1 MEVYGKGIL
10 KLQCM
15 NSPLEFL
22 EPISPEKHVG
32 YYITSRGDV
41 QAVVGQQEAGVLP
54 LCLDKLLDLF
64 VQHSSQTN
72 HVLQDLGLEAGNGY
86 AEVSDGNIFTF

>member
-1 MEVYGKGIL
+1 MLLHPLLVLPCALGWSTTLKDPEGVWMEVYGKGIL

-32 YYITSRGDV
+32 LNITSRGDV
-41 QAVVGQQEAGVLP
+41 HAVVH
-54 LCLDKLLDLF
+54 C
-64 VQHSSQTN
+64 
-72 HVLQDLGLEAGNGY
+72 
-86 AEVSDGNIFTF
+86 